1 MGPLFG
7 FVCIMI
13 IVVCGAA
20 ANLTE
25 SFSQVSGIEV
35 IMAVIAGIVIIG
47 LIYAMIGWFS
57 IIAVPI
63 LLAVLYSFMKE
74 DL

>member
-13 IVVCGAA
+13 IVVCGAV

-25 SFSQVSGIEV
+25 SFSHINGIEV

-47 LIYAMIGWFS
+47 LIYAMIGWLS
-57 IIAVPI
+57 IIAIPI
-63 LLAVLYSFMKE
+63 LFVVLYSFMKE
-74 DL
+74 G